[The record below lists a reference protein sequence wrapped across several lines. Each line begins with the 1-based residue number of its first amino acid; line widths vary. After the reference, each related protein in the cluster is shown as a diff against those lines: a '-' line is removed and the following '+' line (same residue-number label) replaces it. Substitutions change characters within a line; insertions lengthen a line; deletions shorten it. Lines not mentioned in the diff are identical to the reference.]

1 MAKTLFIL
9 VICHLIGDYF
19 LQSEFIAKTKGQN
32 WYHLFVHCILYVVP
46 FYIAFG
52 LDLRLVIIFI
62 SHVIIDALKARY
74 HAISYLGDQVIHY
87 VIMII
92 YLVWR

>member
-19 LQSEFIAKTKGQN
+19 LQSDFIAKTKGQN

-87 VIMII
+87 VIMVI

>member
-9 VICHLIGDYF
+9 VTCHLIGDYF
-19 LQSEFIAKTKGQN
+19 LQSDFIAKTKGQN

-87 VIMII
+87 VIMIV
-92 YLVWR
+92 YLV

>member
-19 LQSEFIAKTKGQN
+19 LQSDFIAKTKGQN

>member
-19 LQSEFIAKTKGQN
+19 LQSDFIAKTKGQN

-46 FYIAFG
+46 FYVAFG

-87 VIMII
+87 VIMVI

>member
-19 LQSEFIAKTKGQN
+19 LQSDFIAKTKGQN

-87 VIMII
+87 VIMIV
-92 YLVWR
+92 YLIWR

>member
-19 LQSEFIAKTKGQN
+19 LQSDFIAKTKGRN

-46 FYIAFG
+46 FCIAFG

>member
-19 LQSEFIAKTKGQN
+19 LQSDFIAKTKGQN

-74 HAISYLGDQVIHY
+74 HAISYLGDQVVHY
-87 VIMII
+87 VIMIV

>member
-19 LQSEFIAKTKGQN
+19 LQSDFIAKTKGQN

-46 FYIAFG
+46 FYIVFG

-87 VIMII
+87 VIMVI

>member
-19 LQSEFIAKTKGQN
+19 LQSDFIAKTKGQN

-52 LDLRLVIIFI
+52 LDFRLVIIFI

-87 VIMII
+87 VIMIV

>member
-62 SHVIIDALKARY
+62 IDALKARY

>member
-19 LQSEFIAKTKGQN
+19 LQSDFIAKTKGQN

-87 VIMII
+87 VIMIV

>member
-19 LQSEFIAKTKGQN
+19 LQSDFIAKTKGQN

-52 LDLRLVIIFI
+52 LDLRFVIIFI

>member
-19 LQSEFIAKTKGQN
+19 LQSDFIAKTKGQN
-32 WYHLFVHCILYVVP
+32 WYHLFIHCILYVVP

-52 LDLRLVIIFI
+52 LDLRLTIIFI

>member
-9 VICHLIGDYF
+9 VVCHLIGDYF
-19 LQSEFIAKTKGQN
+19 LQSDFIAKTKGQN

-87 VIMII
+87 VIMIV

>member
-19 LQSEFIAKTKGQN
+19 LQSDFIAKTKGQN

-46 FYIAFG
+46 FMKKDFIITVSDNHISCKLNLQPYKE
-52 LDLRLVIIFI
+52 LD
-62 SHVIIDALKARY
+62 
-74 HAISYLGDQVIHY
+74 
-87 VIMII
+87 
-92 YLVWR
+92 

>member
-19 LQSEFIAKTKGQN
+19 LQSDFIAKTKGQN
-32 WYHLFVHCILYVVP
+32 WYHLFIHCILYVVP

-52 LDLRLVIIFI
+52 LDLRVAIIFI

>member
-19 LQSEFIAKTKGQN
+19 LQSDFIAKTKGQN
-32 WYHLFVHCILYVVP
+32 LYHLFVHCILYVVP

-87 VIMII
+87 VIMIV

>member
-19 LQSEFIAKTKGQN
+19 LQSDFIAKTKGQN

-87 VIMII
+87 IIMII

>member
-1 MAKTLFIL
+1 MAKLLFNL
-9 VICHLIGDYF
+9 VTCHLIGDYC
-19 LQSEFIAKTKGQN
+19 LQSDFIAKTKGQN
-32 WYHLFVHCILYVVP
+32 WYHLFVHCILYIVP

-52 LDLRLVIIFI
+52 LDLRLTIIFV

-74 HAISYLGDQVIHY
+74 YVISYLTDQVIHY
-87 VIMII
+87 AVILI